1 MQEQAGVTYKV
12 TYFLEGGDTEHHLI
26 INLFER
32 SDGAIQQRVNIAG
45 LGSTV
50 CQKKG
55 AVGRNW
61 IDSFTTTPTFQP
73 SGTAVKLS
81 CSRVK
86 DV

>member
-1 MQEQAGVTYKV
+1 MRPAKEGSPFNPKDGGVVWRICRDHCGGRLYK
-12 TYFLEGGDTEHHLI
+12 YL
-26 INLFER
+26 
-32 SDGAIQQRVNIAG
+32 A
-45 LGSTV
+45 TV

-55 AVGRNW
+55 ALKGRNW